1 MTRREIVGVSVLT
14 ALGAGLRL
22 FYLGTQSLW
31 LDELFS
37 VFLARREWQAIVAG
51 TAQDTMPPLYYF
63 LLHLALQLGAD
74 EVAARAVSCLFGV
87 AAIPLFY
94 ALARALFGTRVA
106 FIASG
111 LVVFSPFHIFFAQE
125 ARMYTQL
132 AFFALAAMFFFWR
145 AWQSGRRQDWLFF
158 VVFETL
164 AFYSHSLAFL
174 NLLALDVFGLT
185 QRTQWRERWRALVV
199 ANLAIVI
206 LFAPWLVILV
216 QQAARVQSGFWGTT
230 PSPLVL
236 LMTPYLFLFANAA
249 PAWAVPFTLF
259 ITFALLAL
267 GGLALRRA
275 LRANDAERTALVFT
289 LMLLDVPLLALYALS
304 LVRPMFVERTLIAAS
319 FGLYLGLGWL
329 ATRID
334 QLGQRATRVAATQTP
349 SRPSS
354 AGIARAGALEVVV
367 AAVSTAR
374 LPQPLNALLV
384 GLLLVAMVA
393 VLPNYYFNSDAHKPP
408 MREAARAVAARFQA
422 GDVVAH
428 TSDSSALAFLY
439 YAPQLP
445 NEFLAGDPDYVI
457 ETTRGRSGR
466 IAGLVPREMSEIIA
480 GHSRVWLVVALDHN
494 ESYQRARVQQ
504 FDVVLERGAHW
515 SIGGID
521 FLIYRVQ

>member
-1 MTRREIVGVSVLT
+1 MTRHEIVGVSVLT
-14 ALGAGLRL
+14 ALGAGVRV
-22 FYLGTQSLW
+22 FHLGTQSLW

-37 VFLARREWQAIVAG
+37 VFLARREWGQVIWG
-51 TAQDTMPPLYYF
+51 TAQGDTNPPLF
-63 LLHLALQLGAD
+63 NLSLHLALQFGTD
-74 EVAARAVSCLFGV
+74 EVAVRAVSCLFGV

-94 ALARALFGTRVA
+94 ALARALLGTRAA

-111 LVVFSPFHIFFAQE
+111 LVVFSPFYIFFAQE

-185 QRTQWRERWRALVV
+185 QRAQWRERWRALVI

-216 QQAARVQSGFWGTT
+216 QQATRVQSGFWGTT

-236 LMTPYLFLFANAA
+236 LMTPYLLLFANAA

-259 ITFALLAL
+259 ITFALLVM
-267 GGLALRRA
+267 GGLAVRRA
-275 LRANDAERTALVFT
+275 LRAGGAENTALVFA
-289 LMLLDVPLLALYALS
+289 LMVLGVPLLTLYVLS

-319 FGLYLGLGWL
+319 FGLCLWLGWL
-329 ATRID
+329 ATR
-334 QLGQRATRVAATQTP
+334 ATSRVVNV
-349 SRPSS
+349 
-354 AGIARAGALEVVV
+354 ALV
-367 AAVSTAR
+367 R
-374 LPQPLNALLV
+374 
-384 GLLLVAMVA
+384 LLLVAMVA
-393 VLPNYYFNSDAHKPP
+393 VLPNYYFNPDAHKPP

-422 GDVVAH
+422 GDAVVH

-445 NEFLAGDPDYVI
+445 NEFLAGDPDYVT

-466 IAGLVPREMSEIIA
+466 IAGLVPREMSEVIV

-494 ESYQRARVQQ
+494 IEYQKARVAE
-504 FDVVLERGAHW
+504 FDRAFTRQEHA

-521 FLIYRVQ
+521 VLLYEVKP